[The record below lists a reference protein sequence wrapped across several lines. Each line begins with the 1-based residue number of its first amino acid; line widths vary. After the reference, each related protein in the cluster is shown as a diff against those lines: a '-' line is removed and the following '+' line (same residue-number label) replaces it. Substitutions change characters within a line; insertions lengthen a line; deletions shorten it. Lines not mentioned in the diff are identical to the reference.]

1 METFQEQYDRY
12 RAAVEEAL
20 QNLFLRNKPYNRLQE
35 AMRYSLLAGGKRV
48 RPVMTLAFCEALG
61 GEARRALSLG
71 VALECVQHLSGHHAV
86 PAAGGCKGVYRFDPL
101 LRAQARRV

>member
-1 METFQEQYDRY
+1 METFQVQYDRY

-20 QNLFLRNKPYNRLQE
+20 QSLFLRNKSYGRLQE

-61 GEARRALSLG
+61 GEARRALPLG
-71 VALECVQHLSGHHAV
+71 VALECVHTYSLIHVDLACMEDDV
-86 PAAGGCKGVYRFDPL
+86 
-101 LRAQARRV
+101 LRRGRPPCHKVDG

>member
-1 METFQEQYDRY
+1 METFQVQYDRY

-20 QNLFLRNKPYNRLQE
+20 QSLFLRNKPYGRLQE

-61 GEARRALSLG
+61 GEAPRALLLG
-71 VALECVQHLSGHHAV
+71 AALE
-86 PAAGGCKGVYRFDPL
+86 
-101 LRAQARRV
+101 RVHT

>member
-1 METFQEQYDRY
+1 MGRFQERYDRY

-20 QNLFLRNKPYNRLQE
+20 QSLFLRSKPYGRLQE

-61 GEARRALSLG
+61 GEARRALPLG
-71 VALECVQHLSGHHAV
+71 AALECVHTYSLIHDDLQIG
-86 PAAGGCKGVYRFDPL
+86 
-101 LRAQARRV
+101 RAHV